1 MEFERDIQI
10 EAGHRQ
16 ELWWSHADVSQVCL
30 SQWRKT
36 QRRDGEEKKLML
48 THEAVG

>member
-16 ELWWSHADVSQVCL
+16 ELWWSHADVSQV
-30 SQWRKT
+30 SQPVAKNAKARWR
-36 QRRDGEEKKLML
+36 RKKIDAY
-48 THEAVG
+48 T